1 MVEDKKESNSLSKE
15 ELDQIQKDID
25 DAKNAVN
32 KDALSDAK
40 AKGKKEAKKEFEHE
54 AELKKSKEE
63 ITKLTEQLKTQQKTA
78 DEQFNLLKD
87 KVNSLA
93 ESKAVVNMKDPFDN
107 NVDNSINKPKNPENW
122 SDEQV
127 REYEENSAKAFFGE
141 EAYENMKRQMIK
153 Y

>member
-1 MVEDKKESNSLSKE
+1 
-15 ELDQIQKDID
+15 
-25 DAKNAVN
+25 
-32 KDALSDAK
+32 
-40 AKGKKEAKKEFEHE
+40 
-54 AELKKSKEE
+54 
-63 ITKLTEQLKTQQKTA
+63 
-78 DEQFNLLKD
+78 
-87 KVNSLA
+87 
-93 ESKAVVNMKDPFDN
+93 MKDPFDN